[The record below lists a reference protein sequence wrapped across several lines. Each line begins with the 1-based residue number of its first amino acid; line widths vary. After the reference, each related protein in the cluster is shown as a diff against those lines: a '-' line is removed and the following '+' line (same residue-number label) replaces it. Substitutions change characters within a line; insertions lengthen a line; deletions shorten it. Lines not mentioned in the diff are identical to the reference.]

1 MLGIIEKDQPF
12 QNNGKIKGM
21 IDKSWVMERNIKWK
35 ISKKKWRKKRKWS
48 KTFIPENEKVLRHK
62 LQD

>member
-1 MLGIIEKDQPF
+1 
-12 QNNGKIKGM
+12 
-21 IDKSWVMERNIKWK
+21 MENKQEEM
-35 ISKKKWRKKRKWS
+35 KKKKQKWS